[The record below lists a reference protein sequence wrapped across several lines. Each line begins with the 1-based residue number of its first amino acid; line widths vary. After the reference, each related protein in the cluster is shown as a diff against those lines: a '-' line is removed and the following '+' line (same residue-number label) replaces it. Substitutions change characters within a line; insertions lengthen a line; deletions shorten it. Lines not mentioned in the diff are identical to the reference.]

1 MTGNRDPS
9 LPSDSSVRRFTDDL
23 VGAALAGGYDDV
35 AEALGV
41 LARAES
47 ARVAA
52 AVVGELVSRCTGAVR
67 AHQRT
72 QADALFTVVVENEQ
86 GESASVERLPRGPRA
101 ALRAVLAAL
110 NDDEASRDIHV
121 GLAAGG
127 SPADLVGVLSHLL
140 VWLVELS
147 ATSAAEFPLLSCFA
161 D

>member
-9 LPSDSSVRRFTDDL
+9 DSSLRRFTDDL
-23 VGAALAGGYDDV
+23 VGAALAGAFDDV

-41 LARAES
+41 LARADS
-47 ARVAA
+47 ARIAT
-52 AVVGELVSRCTGAVR
+52 AVVDDLVRRCTGAVR
-67 AHQRT
+67 AHQGTR
-72 QADALFTVVVENEQ
+72 ADALYTVVVADER
-86 GESASVERLPRGPRA
+86 GEPAPVERLPRGPRA

-110 NDDEASRDIHV
+110 NDDVASRDIHV
-121 GLAAGG
+121 ELAVRG

-147 ATSAAEFPLLSCFA
+147 AASSAEFPLLSCFA

>member
-1 MTGNRDPS
+1 MTDNRGSP
-9 LPSDSSVRRFTDDL
+9 DSSVRQFTDDL
-23 VGAALAGGYDDV
+23 VGAALAGAYDDV

-41 LARAES
+41 LAQADS
-47 ARVAA
+47 ARIAA

-86 GESASVERLPRGPRA
+86 GESAPVEQLPRGPRA

-110 NDDEASRDIHV
+110 NDDTASRDIHV
-121 GLAAGG
+121 ELATRG

-147 ATSAAEFPLLSCFA
+147 AASSTEFPLLSCFA